1 MSDAFF
7 EFLDRHSSFIITT
20 HDPADADGLG
30 AEKILFQTI
39 KNTGKKARLVNS
51 NPVPEKFSFIDSDK
65 AIETWESVKEELPQM
80 SALIILDT
88 ADEYNI
94 GELRGFIPNA
104 AEVFVIDHHEP
115 NKFSALG
122 GYIDNTAS
130 SVSELAVEIAQKAKI
145 KLNPEYA
152 MAAYAGIV
160 YDTGFFAY
168 PKTTART
175 FSAALSLVE
184 AGVKPYDVYRQMNEN
199 SSAAALLLQ
208 QKAFSTMKINNGGR
222 VAIQTL
228 RKEDLQTTGAYFE
241 DAENFINIP
250 LKSRDIE
257 VSILVKEN
265 KDGQTRCSLRS
276 KGNVNVSNIAQGLG
290 GGGHV
295 SAAGFKSSKGPD
307 ETLAIVLSKV
317 SEALGNA

>member
-30 AEKILFQTI
+30 AEKILFQMI
-39 KNTGKKARLVNS
+39 SSTGKKVRLVNS
-51 NPVPEKFSFIDSDK
+51 SPIPERFRFIDSDNT
-65 AIETWESVKEELPQM
+65 IETWESVRETLPRL

-88 ADEYNI
+88 TDEYNI
-94 GELRGFIPNA
+94 GELRGIIPYA
-104 AEVFVIDHHEP
+104 VEVFVIDHHEP
-115 NKFSALG
+115 SIFNTFK
-122 GYIDNTAS
+122 GYIDSTAS
-130 SVSELAVEIAQKAKI
+130 SVSELAVEIVQRAKV
-145 KLNPEYA
+145 KLKPEYA

-168 PKTTART
+168 PKTTDRT
-175 FSAALSLVE
+175 FRAALSLVE
-184 AGVKPYDVYRQMNEN
+184 TGVKPYAVYQQMNEN
-199 SSAAALLLQ
+199 SSTATLLLQ
-208 QKAFSTMKINNGGR
+208 QKVFSTMRINNEGR
-222 VAIQTL
+222 VAVQMF
-228 RKEDLQTTGAYFE
+228 RKEDLETTGAYFE

-257 VSILVKEN
+257 VSILIKEN

-276 KGNVNVSNIAQGLG
+276 KGKVNVSKIAQDLG

-317 SEALGNA
+317 TEALGNA